1 MDTTMEE
8 MVTKGHESLLM
19 LNELSQYAA
28 LLRKLGNLYNER
40 YFHKSEYRKID
51 TLKSSFE
58 SVMHLFKCPKYFYM
72 TFQMS
77 PEVCMTLHD
86 LLRFEIHYQ
95 CYINYHR
102 QHSYALLVGLT
113 HFPTQQLFHSFTV
126 IQTK

>member
-1 MDTTMEE
+1 MEE

-19 LNELSQYAA
+19 LNELSQYAV
-28 LLRKLGNLYNER
+28 LLRKLGNLCNDR

-72 TFQMS
+72 IFQMS

-86 LLRFEIHYQ
+86 LLIFLY
-95 CYINYHR
+95 
-102 QHSYALLVGLT
+102 GLKST
-113 HFPTQQLFHSFTV
+113 TNVTSIIIGNILMHCWWG
-126 IQTK
+126 